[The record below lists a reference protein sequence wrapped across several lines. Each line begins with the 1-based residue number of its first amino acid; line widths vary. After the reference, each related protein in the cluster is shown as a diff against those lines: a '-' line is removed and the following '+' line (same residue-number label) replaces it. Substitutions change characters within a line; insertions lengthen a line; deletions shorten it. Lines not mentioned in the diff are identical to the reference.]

1 MVGQVFWV
9 TLRPGPKAVS
19 SQVVFKPTGKMYW
32 VTLVFSP
39 HISESFHFGRFLGLQ
54 ILGSKSLWWLWTPSP
69 FDVSAV
75 SWIPITLFYRLWTA
89 PYLPLSDTVS
99 PLHMNLQMAN
109 FQRRER
115 VFYVHWHTCASST
128 CGYAFVFSIV
138 QNCIEYTSTVS
149 LF

>member
-19 SQVVFKPTGKMYW
+19 SQVVFKPTGKMHW

-39 HISESFHFGRFLGLQ
+39 HISESFHFGHFLGLQ

-99 PLHMNLQMAN
+99 PLHMNLQIAN
-109 FQRRER
+109 SQRRER
-115 VFYVHWHTCASST
+115 
-128 CGYAFVFSIV
+128 AFACPVTFLMYIGTRAHPLHVVMLLCSLL
-138 QNCIEYTSTVS
+138 YKTV
-149 LF
+149 

>member
-39 HISESFHFGRFLGLQ
+39 HISESFHFGHFLGLQ

-99 PLHMNLQMAN
+99 PLHMNLQIAN
-109 FQRRER
+109 SQRRE
-115 VFYVHWHTCASST
+115 H
-128 CGYAFVFSIV
+128 AFACPVTFLMYIGTRAHPLCVVMLLCSLL
-138 QNCIEYTSTVS
+138 YKTV
-149 LF
+149 